1 MNIFLLV
8 VGIGVSLTAVFANQ
22 LGIDNDAGWGTGR
35 MMILAA
41 GIFFILLGALLH
53 FFRSQLQ
60 TAKDRIT
67 ERLQS
72 SVSRDTAMRIV
83 LAGMFVIVAVGY
95 VWYTRLDERDLE
107 RSYNYYSELA
117 RGFQKGQLHLT
128 EEPSA
133 ALMALSDPYDYS
145 LRKSEGVE
153 DFPWD
158 VSLYEGKFYIY
169 WGPTPSLFLLPF
181 SEGFLFKVEDHHIAL
196 AFAFGLFIYAALIA
210 AGFWSRFTHAP
221 IWGFAVSLLVLG
233 FSIPAIT
240 MLSGGNV
247 YEAAIFGCQ
256 FFFIGGVYWAIS
268 AFDEKIPSTWKLVA
282 ASVHWGLAVGSRMTI
297 LPVVAFSAAMTLLL
311 AIKRLN
317 PAPVKKHLPSLAALG
332 LPLLIAGVL
341 LGWYNWA
348 RFGSIFEF
356 GIKYQLANVNYNEF
370 TESFSVRYFSEN
382 LKQYF
387 THPVSIKPRFP
398 FISPVEY
405 TESND
410 RLAGLFVVSPFILLL
425 LAPPIRALF
434 MRPQKESTPPTD
446 NGMPENWAGA
456 LLGGSAGIAALIILF
471 FYFITMRY
479 TEDFMPALLLLTILL
494 VGQEYQHLNGS
505 PIGKTVLSIFVLLTA
520 FITVTAGLLIAMPDS
535 GVAFMV
541 NLLNS
546 ISKLLGF
553 R

>member
-1 MNIFLLV
+1 MKILLLV
-8 VGIGVSLTAVFANQ
+8 AGIAISLTAVFANQ

-35 MMILAA
+35 MLILAA
-41 GIFFILLGALLH
+41 GIFFILLGAVLH
-53 FFRSQLQ
+53 FFQSQLQ
-60 TAKDRIT
+60 KAKARIS
-67 ERLQS
+67 ERLS
-72 SVSRDTAMRIV
+72 STISRDTSIRIV
-83 LAGMFVIVAVGY
+83 LVVMVALVAVGY
-95 VWYTRLDERDLE
+95 VWYTRLDERDLD
-107 RSYNYYSELA
+107 RSYNYYGELA
-117 RGFQKGQLHLT
+117 RGFKMGQLHLT

-133 ALMALSDPYDYS
+133 ALLALSDPYDYS
-145 LRKSEGVE
+145 LRKQAGVE

-181 SEGFLFKVEDHHIAL
+181 GEDFLFKIEDHQLAL
-196 AFAFGLFIYAALIA
+196 TFAFGLFIYAALIA
-210 AGFWSRFTHAP
+210 ARFWRRFFRAP
-221 IWGFAVSLLVLG
+221 LWGFLVSLLVLG

-247 YEAAIFGCQ
+247 YEAAIFSCQ
-256 FFFIGGVYWAIS
+256 FFFIGGIYWTIS
-268 AFDEKIPSTWKLVA
+268 AFDEETPSIWKLVL

-297 LPVVAFSAAMTLLL
+297 LPAVAFTAAATLIF
-311 AIKRLN
+311 AVKRIH
-317 PAPVKKHLPSLAALG
+317 PAPIKKHLPSLIALG
-332 LPLLIAGVL
+332 VPLLIAGVM

-370 TESFSVRYFSEN
+370 TESFSPRYFSEN
-382 LKQYF
+382 VKQYF
-387 THPVSIKPRFP
+387 AHPIRIKSRFP

-410 RLAGLFVVSPFILLL
+410 RLAGLLFVSPFILLL
-425 LAPPIRALF
+425 LAPPVRAIF
-434 MRPQKESTPPTD
+434 VRFKKENALPTE
-446 NGMPENWAGA
+446 NGMPAIWMAS
-456 LLGGSAGIAALIILF
+456 LLGGSALIAALVIMC

-479 TEDFMPALLLLTILL
+479 TEDFMPALLLFTILL
-494 VGQEYQHLNGS
+494 VGREFQQLNERS
-505 PIGKTVLSIFVLLTA
+505 IGRTLLTTFVLVTA

-546 ISKLLGF
+546 VSKLTGF